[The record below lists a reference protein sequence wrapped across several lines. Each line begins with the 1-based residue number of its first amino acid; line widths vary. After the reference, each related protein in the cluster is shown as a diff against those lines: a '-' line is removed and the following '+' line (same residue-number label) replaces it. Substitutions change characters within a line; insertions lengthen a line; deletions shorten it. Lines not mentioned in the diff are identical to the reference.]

1 MTLQRDPPRLLDPG
15 SPTDAGLRNVLQSVH
30 AALPS
35 AAQLAALGRKLD
47 VATAAPPSAS
57 ARSHFAA
64 TGAFKVSVGLLAV
77 GASAWFVWN
86 ARRPHEV
93 QPAHEVRSRV
103 AEPAARARLAH
114 IDSTRARAQVA
125 SPEPATLDSAPAPAQ
140 AAPHIVNGG
149 KPPSVHAAPP
159 IKHATLP
166 RAATRA
172 APART
177 DTRSQTGRVAA
188 QAPTVAPASTAVT
201 SQAVPPE
208 LTLLSRAQRLLAQ
221 DPRAALEVTDEHARS
236 YPGGA
241 FAEEREALA
250 IDALRRLGRRQ
261 ELQARA
267 RAFLQRYPTSPHR
280 ERIEAWLL

>member
-15 SPTDAGLRNVLQSVH
+15 SPTDPGLRNVLQSVH

-35 AAQLAALGRKLD
+35 ATQLAALGRKLD
-47 VATAAPPSAS
+47 VATATPPSAS
-57 ARSHFAA
+57 APSHFAA
-64 TGAFKVSVGLLAV
+64 TGAFKVFVALLAL

-93 QPAHEVRSRV
+93 QPAHEVQSRV
-103 AEPAARARLAH
+103 AEPAAPARLAH
-114 IDSTRARAQVA
+114 VDNTRARAQVA
-125 SPEPATLDSAPAPAQ
+125 SPEPATLDSAAAPAQ
-140 AAPHIVNGG
+140 AAPHIANG
-149 KPPSVHAAPP
+149 KPPAVHAAPP

-177 DTRSQTGRVAA
+177 DTRSQTDRVAA

-201 SQAVPPE
+201 SRAVPPE

-261 ELQARA
+261 ELLARA

-280 ERIEAWLL
+280 ERIEAWLH

>member
-15 SPTDAGLRNVLQSVH
+15 SPTDPGLRNVLQSVH

-47 VATAAPPSAS
+47 VATATPPSAS
-57 ARSHFAA
+57 APSHFAA
-64 TGAFKVSVGLLAV
+64 TGAFKVSVALLAL

-86 ARRPHEV
+86 ARRPHDV

-103 AEPAARARLAH
+103 AEPAAPARPAH
-114 IDSTRARAQVA
+114 VDSTRARAQVA

-140 AAPHIVNGG
+140 AASHIVNG